1 MRRSWGW
8 GLGCLLV
15 ILSVSARAQ
24 EGFLCE
30 AVSKTTN
37 GIRLVVFDPP
47 TNRMDVYSCSDLMG
61 EVWSISARDLPTGG
75 SNILSWTDLGA
86 GSGLPVK
93 IYSFSDPTIDLDSD
107 GYPDARESLI
117 FKTDASNPNSRPM
130 RVSGLVGYNGAE
142 QNGTIYVLSVTEE
155 SSWSI
160 AKSVA
165 LSSPGAYT
173 NDEIGNFS
181 SYWFKSFRDLNT
193 NCIREIWEPF
203 GIYSAYSLYVTSDV
217 SGVNITLNDQPSL
230 WGTVN
235 YAGGVTGNVYILAAT
250 SPDSWQSPY
259 ENVTVW
265 QQGEDLTGGVTFA
278 SFPVG
283 FSLTGLPVTSLYV
296 RAFIDENYDG
306 EYSPSEPAGQYS
318 SSAIPVSNRVVLGAF
333 TLGEDSDADQMPDW
347 WEWEHGLDSQN
358 PSDAAGDP
366 DGDGLSNL
374 QESLFGTN
382 PMTNDTDQDGLSD
395 EEEIVSGLNPFYNPL
410 EHRLASLTFAYDDQD
425 RLERVESPASSLTMG
440 YDAAANLTNA
450 VCSKGE

>member
-1 MRRSWGW
+1 MKRSLGW
-8 GLGCLLV
+8 GMVCLLLV

-37 GIRLVVFDPP
+37 GIRLTVFDPP

-61 EVWSISARDLPTGG
+61 EIWSISARDLPTGG

-93 IYSFSDPTIDLDSD
+93 IYSFSDPTIDSDND
-107 GYPDARESLI
+107 GYPDARESLV
-117 FKTDASNPNSRPM
+117 FRTDVSNPNSRPM

-203 GIYSAYSLYVTSDV
+203 GIYSAYSLYVATDV
-217 SGVNITLNDQPSL
+217 SNVNITLNDQPSL

-235 YAGGVTGNVYILAAT
+235 YSGGVTGNVYILAAT

-278 SFPVG
+278 SFPIG
-283 FSLTGLPVTSLYV
+283 FSFTGLPASNYFI

-306 EYSPSEPAGQYS
+306 EYSPSEPAGQYGG
-318 SSAIPVSNRVVLGAF
+318 SALAVSQRITRIDFALGADVDDDGM
-333 TLGEDSDADQMPDW
+333 LD
-347 WEWEHGLDSQN
+347 EWEMQN
-358 PSDAAGDP
+358 
-366 DGDGLSNL
+366 
-374 QESLFGTN
+374 
-382 PMTNDTDQDGLSD
+382 
-395 EEEIVSGLNPFYNPL
+395 GLNPSFADSMQDADSDGYSNLEEYVRDSNPL
-410 EHRLASLTFAYDDQD
+410 GSDPPGSTGGVTTVRYYYDSND
-425 RLERVESPASSLTMG
+425 RLNHIFEGTQSSTE
-440 YDAAANLTNA
+440 YQYSDSDNISSTRI
-450 VCSKGE
+450 VRGEP